1 MARIIA
7 VTNQKGGVGKTTTA
21 VNLAASLA
29 STRRRV
35 LLVDLDP
42 QANATTGCGL
52 DRRRIETTMA
62 NVLLGEAELKDVLHK
77 LDFEKCSFDL
87 APGSADLTTAEVR
100 LVSEFGREHR
110 LDKALAPLL
119 EGYDFVFVDC
129 PPALNLLTV
138 NALAAAD
145 GVLIPMQ
152 CEYYALEGI
161 SALADTIHRIRE
173 TVNPRL
179 RIEGILRTLYD
190 PRSNLTGDVSGQLL
204 MHFKGQVYRTV
215 IPRNIRL
222 AEAPSHGAPALI
234 YDRTSR
240 GALAYLALAGEI
252 LRRDETAATSEVQ
265 SPPADFPSSDD
276 KDNDHAS
283 PPCPSSGK
291 GESEGDSASAQE

>member
-1 MARIIA
+1 MTRVIA

-29 STRRRV
+29 ATRRRV

-52 DRRRIETTMA
+52 DRRGLEATMA
-62 NVLLGEAELKDVLHK
+62 NVLLGEAALGGVLHT
-77 LDFEKCSFDL
+77 LAFEKIRFDL
-87 APGSADLTTAEVR
+87 APASADLTTAEVR

-110 LDKALAPLL
+110 LQKALASVA
-119 EGYDFVFVDC
+119 GKYDFVFVDC

-138 NALAAAD
+138 NALAAAG

-161 SALADTIHRIRE
+161 SALADTVRRIRE

-179 RIEGILRTLYD
+179 EIEGILRTLYD
-190 PRSNLTGDVSGQLL
+190 PRSNLTGDVSAQL
-204 MHFKGQVYRTV
+204 MQHFEGQVYRTV
-215 IPRNIRL
+215 IPRNVRL
-222 AEAPSHGAPALI
+222 AEAPSHGAPALV

-240 GALAYLALAGEI
+240 GALAYLALAAEI
-252 LRRDETAATSEVQ
+252 LRRDKATDAVVGRD
-265 SPPADFPSSDD
+265 PPASLPQQAADGKPDAGSS
-276 KDNDHAS
+276 A
-283 PPCPSSGK
+283 PVA
-291 GESEGDSASAQE
+291 E

>member
-1 MARIIA
+1 MARIMA

-35 LLVDLDP
+35 LLIDLDP

-52 DRRRIETTMA
+52 DRRELDTTMA
-62 NVLLGEAELKDVLHK
+62 DVLLGDAELKEAVRTLS
-77 LDFEKCSFDL
+77 FERFSFDL
-87 APGSADLTTAEVR
+87 APSSADLTTAEVR

-110 LDKALAPLL
+110 LGKALEPLL
-119 EGYDFVFVDC
+119 DDYDFIFIDC

-138 NALAAAD
+138 NALAAAE

-173 TVNPRL
+173 TVNPKL

-190 PRSNLTGDVSGQLL
+190 PRSNLTGDVS
-204 MHFKGQVYRTV
+204 
-215 IPRNIRL
+215 
-222 AEAPSHGAPALI
+222 
-234 YDRTSR
+234 
-240 GALAYLALAGEI
+240 
-252 LRRDETAATSEVQ
+252 
-265 SPPADFPSSDD
+265 
-276 KDNDHAS
+276 
-283 PPCPSSGK
+283 
-291 GESEGDSASAQE
+291 